1 MPTIKQLFLALG
13 LTIITFGSLHLI
25 VSYTLM
31 IVRDYNEGNLFR
43 ILNFQKVFPG
53 IDNGWD
59 NFIISNIVAVGLY
72 FVWVGVIWYRSRKK
86 SSSKES

>member
-1 MPTIKQLFLALG
+1 
-13 LTIITFGSLHLI
+13 
-25 VSYTLM
+25 M

-86 SSSKES
+86 SSNKES